1 MAAIILNM
9 FIKDSL
15 DLLVLNTNNISE
27 IRCLTSPLSLCVPVS
42 NCYEPHLLLSKT
54 ARLDETWI
62 PGICVQKS
70 DYMCIQFNKKQCAT
84 SASQVAQW

>member
-9 FIKDSL
+9 LIKDGL
-15 DLLVLNTNNISE
+15 DLLVLNTRSNISE
-27 IRCLTSPLSLCVPVS
+27 IKCLTSSVSLCVSVS
-42 NCYEPHLLLSKT
+42 NCYEPHLLSKI

-70 DYMCIQFNKKQCAT
+70 DYTCIQFNKKQCAT
-84 SASQVAQW
+84 PASQVAQW